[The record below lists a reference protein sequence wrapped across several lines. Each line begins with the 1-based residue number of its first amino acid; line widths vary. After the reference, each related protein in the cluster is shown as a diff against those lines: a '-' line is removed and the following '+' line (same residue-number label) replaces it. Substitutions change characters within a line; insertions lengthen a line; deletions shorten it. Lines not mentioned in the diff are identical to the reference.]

1 MNSLIFRLYVCIT
14 PFFLWSQSLFAKEQT
29 TTLSSSPVTTGV
41 LLETLLGLILVL
53 VIIAFLAWL
62 LRKSG
67 QFQSSSSGDLFIIS
81 SLALGPRERAV
92 LLQVGDQQLLVGV
105 TSQNIQILHVL
116 DKNIESNKST
126 KVTPRFAERLQQMMQ
141 QRGES

>member
-1 MNSLIFRLYVCIT
+1 MTSLLFRLCVCA
-14 PFFLWSQSLFAKEQT
+14 PFLWSQSLFAKEQT
-29 TTLSSSPVTTGV
+29 TTLASSPVTTGV
-41 LLETLLGLILVL
+41 LLETLLGLIVVL

-92 LLQVGDQQLLVGV
+92 LLQVGEQQLLVGV
-105 TSQNIQILHVL
+105 TSQHIQTLHILE
-116 DKNIESNKST
+116 KNIESKKST
-126 KVTPRFAERLQQMMQ
+126 KVAPHFAERLQQMMQ
-141 QRGES
+141 QRRES

>member
-1 MNSLIFRLYVCIT
+1 MSSLILRLFMSI
-14 PFFLWSQSLFAKEQT
+14 PLLWSQLVFAEGQVATK
-29 TTLSSSPVTTGV
+29 TLSSSPVTSGV

-53 VIIAFLAWL
+53 IIIVFLAWL

-67 QFQSSSSGDLFIIS
+67 QFQSSSTGDLFIIS
-81 SLALGPRERAV
+81 SLTLGPRERAV
-92 LLQVGDQQLLVGV
+92 LLQVGEQQLLVGV
-105 TSQNIQILHVL
+105 TPQHIQTLHVL
-116 DKNIESNKST
+116 EKNIESNKNT

>member
-1 MNSLIFRLYVCIT
+1 MCIT
-14 PFFLWSQSLFAKEQT
+14 PFLWSQSLFAKEQT